1 MKILG
6 DVTQELTTIVM
17 NKLSHEL
24 GITTTSFAPIGAVV
38 KGGVA
43 GVPTWV
49 VPIVEEKTAC
59 KLLLV
64 FFFFSALVL

>member
-1 MKILG
+1 
-6 DVTQELTTIVM
+6 
-17 NKLSHEL
+17 LSHEL